1 MTISPRLPC
10 AAKRVVVTAVFL
22 AVSAIPHRSFA
33 QGSASPLTTA
43 SRLKCTFAVVS
54 TGTWG
59 KDNDA
64 GAEIKKTDLTIEYR
78 SIDVAGGTAEVAGL
92 TGNFFITVRFI
103 VGSLHLLALS
113 DAGPLYVTT
122 VFNRPAHPGTFKAV
136 HTRHEF
142 TDVSM
147 PGFTSRPEQYI
158 GECKI
163 VE

>member
-1 MTISPRLPC
+1 MFPKVPWG
-10 AAKRVVVTAVFL
+10 AKRFFLAAALL
-22 AVSAIPHRSFA
+22 AVSALPCPSFA
-33 QGSASPLTTA
+33 QGPASPLATA
-43 SRLKCTFAVVS
+43 SHLKCTFAVVS
-54 TGTWG
+54 TGTWS

-64 GAEIKKTDLTIEYR
+64 GAEIKKTDLTVEYR
-78 SIDVAGGTAEVAGL
+78 SIDVGGGTAEAVGL

-103 VGSLHLLALS
+103 VDSLHLLALG